1 MNRQSGKMTE
11 EPKKKK
17 VGRPKGVKG
26 KSTANATSFKK
37 GRAANPGGKP
47 KSDHTLRDIIRA
59 KGPEVGEILFDWV
72 RDENKSMEDRIKV
85 MDRILDRG
93 WGKVPTPIDAPEG
106 NGGGVTLFFSGTDA
120 NL

>member
-1 MNRQSGKMTE
+1 MTE

-17 VGRPKGVKG
+17 RGRPKGVTG
-26 KSTANATSFKK
+26 KSKIQPTSFRKGDAGNPK
-37 GRAANPGGKP
+37 GRP
-47 KSDHTLRDIIRA
+47 KADHTLRDIIRA